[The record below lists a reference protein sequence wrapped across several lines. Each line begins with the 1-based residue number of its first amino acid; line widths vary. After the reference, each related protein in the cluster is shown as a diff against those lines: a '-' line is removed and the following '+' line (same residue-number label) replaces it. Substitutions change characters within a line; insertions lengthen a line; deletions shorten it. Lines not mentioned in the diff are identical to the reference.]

1 MKNQLEKKLLIVDDS
16 PIIIERLLDSL
27 KDHETVKTITT
38 APDYR
43 SALQLLQEDTPHFV
57 LLDIHLPDKS
67 GIDLLKLIVKEY
79 PLVKVIMFSNLLDE
93 KYIKVCRK
101 IGAKYFIDKSRDFE
115 QIPGM
120 LNNMT

>member
-27 KDHETVKTITT
+27 KDHETVKTIIT
-38 APDYR
+38 AADYK
-43 SALQLLQEDTPHFV
+43 SALQLLQEDTPYFV
-57 LLDIHLPDKS
+57 LLDIHLPDRS
-67 GIDLLKLIVKEY
+67 GIDLLKVIVKEY
-79 PLVKVIMFSNLLDE
+79 PLIKVIMFSNLLDD

-115 QIPGM
+115 LIPGM
-120 LNNMT
+120 LNNIA